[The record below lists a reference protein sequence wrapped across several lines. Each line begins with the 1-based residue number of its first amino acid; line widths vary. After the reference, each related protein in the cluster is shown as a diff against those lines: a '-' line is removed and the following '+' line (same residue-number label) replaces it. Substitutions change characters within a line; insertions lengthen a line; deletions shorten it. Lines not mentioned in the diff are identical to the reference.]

1 MNVDMNDDI
10 FDEIDDLNDFTANYF
25 GDLEMI
31 IEEAEG
37 VQLITS
43 YNSEGY
49 VVDVQV
55 HSADEDPEDR
65 YNKSLAELIDHTLLK
80 ADATPDQV
88 ITLCKEARENHFASV
103 CVNSC
108 WVRLCAENLRG
119 SGVKVCSVVGFPLGA
134 MIPEA
139 KAFETECAIEN
150 GADEIDMVINIGAL
164 KSRDYRMVTKDIRLV
179 VESAHRSGV
188 LVKVILE
195 TCLLT
200 NEEKIIACLI
210 CKTTEADFV
219 KTSTGFST
227 GGATVEDVALMR
239 KVVGDELGVKAS
251 GGIRTKEDAEKMIAA
266 GATRIGASSGVKIIN
281 E

>member
-1 MNVDMNDDI
+1 MNVEN
-10 FDEIDDLNDFTANYF
+10 FDENDDLNDFTNSYF
-25 GDLEMI
+25 GDLEMVVD
-31 IEEAEG
+31 EAEG

-43 YNSEGY
+43 YDSEGY

-55 HSADEDPEDR
+55 HSADEKPEDR
-65 YNKSLAELIDHTLLK
+65 NNNTLAGMIDHTLLK

-88 ITLCKEARENHFASV
+88 ITLCNEARENHFASV

-119 SGVKVCSVVGFPLGA
+119 SNVKVCSVVGFPLGA

-139 KAFETECAIEN
+139 KAFEAECAIEN
-150 GADEIDMVINIGAL
+150 GANEIDMVINVGAL
-164 KSRDYRMVTKDIRLV
+164 KSKDYRMVAKDIRCV
-179 VESAHRSGV
+179 VESAHRSGA

-200 NEEKIIACLI
+200 DEEKIIACLI
-210 CKTTEADFV
+210 SKTTEADFV

-239 KVVGDELGVKAS
+239 RVVGEDMGVKAS

-266 GATRIGASSGVKIIN
+266 GATRIGASSGVKIVN